1 MSPQEPEG
9 DAQGSPFPPPFKW
22 GAARPAPKPARQ
34 RPEGPRPEPP
44 VVVAEPTVAPIPAE
58 PATPPTVAAPRLAAP
73 EAAPQTPAEPV
84 IPAPTAP
91 AISSQSATPSADTE
105 FGAPPVSPPWL
116 APEPAAGHD
125 QQSAPGSQSVA
136 LAVLIGVLVLVV
148 AGAVAFVVL

>member
-22 GAARPAPKPARQ
+22 GATRPAPKPPQQ

-44 VVVAEPTVAPIPAE
+44 VVVAISTQP
-58 PATPPTVAAPRLAAP
+58 AAPP
-73 EAAPQTPAEPV
+73 
-84 IPAPTAP
+84 
-91 AISSQSATPSADTE
+91 ADTE

-116 APEPAAGHD
+116 APQRSAGHD
-125 QQSAPGSQSVA
+125 RQPAPGRQSVA

-148 AGAVAFVVL
+148 VGVVAFVVL